1 MSMLYEELLSCGKF
15 KSCFV
20 VLSRIKKIFF
30 DLWLIESSDV
40 EPTDTQGQL
49 YKASFGGL
57 NINREEYMA
66 GNGKALLPILEC
78 EKLHLMK
85 IAL

>member
-15 KSCFV
+15 KSHAF
-20 VLSRIKKIFF
+20 LYFLELKNFF

-57 NINREEYMA
+57 NINREGIHGWKWKGPASYFRM
-66 GNGKALLPILEC
+66 
-78 EKLHLMK
+78 
-85 IAL
+85 

>member
-1 MSMLYEELLSCGKF
+1 MAMLYEELLSCGKF
-15 KSCFV
+15 KSCFL

-57 NINREEYMA
+57 NINREGIHGWKWKGPASYFRM
-66 GNGKALLPILEC
+66 
-78 EKLHLMK
+78 
-85 IAL
+85 